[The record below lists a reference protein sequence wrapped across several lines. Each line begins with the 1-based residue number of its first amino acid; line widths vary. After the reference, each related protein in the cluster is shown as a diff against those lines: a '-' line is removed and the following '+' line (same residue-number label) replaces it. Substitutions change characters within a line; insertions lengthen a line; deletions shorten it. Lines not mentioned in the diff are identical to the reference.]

1 MTDGELKSICQGLK
15 SKMTYSQIAAYLKD
29 EYGIVKSVDSVR
41 NLITGRF
48 YSVKPSVYNGI
59 ADKDVLEARGL
70 NPDKWRV
77 TNYRKDGLS
86 VKPVE
91 GMVTLA
97 DIDRYFADF
106 DASKPL
112 IQPLKMNYSS
122 SGDTLLVEL
131 PDLHVGLLSWRDE
144 TGEDYDVK
152 IAEKRLA
159 GCSDDIVSRCK
170 NRTFKKIILVTLG
183 DLIHF
188 DNADGKTTKGT
199 KQDIDGRMPKVFDS
213 VLNMLITLI
222 DKLTGIAPVEV
233 IYIPGN
239 HDEIVGRM
247 AVKAVEL
254 AYRDVPYVTFDC
266 SPSPRKARLI
276 GNTLIGFTHG
286 NLPKNNMGNWLSEEF
301 RKEYGKA
308 KHAELHTGHLH
319 TEKEKEFYRTDTK
332 YGLVVRSLP
341 TICSSSAWEN
351 SQAYSKGL
359 KTLLS
364 YVINDKVGLRDI
376 WYSNV

>member
-1 MTDGELKSICQGLK
+1 MTNEELQSLCKELKED
-15 SKMTYSQIAAYLKD
+15 MTYSEVAAYLKD
-29 EYGIVKSVDSVR
+29 EYDIVKSVDSLR
-41 NLITGRF
+41 NLITGRKRA
-48 YSVKPSVYNGI
+48 VNVTVDDGI
-59 ADKDVLEARGL
+59 VDKDVLESRGF
-70 NPDKWRV
+70 NPAKWRV

-86 VKPVE
+86 VKPIVDT
-91 GMVTLA
+91 VTFE
-97 DIDRYFADF
+97 DINRFF
-106 DASKPL
+106 DNYDSNKHFVT
-112 IQPLKMNYSS
+112 PLKVCYNED
-122 SGDTLLVEL
+122 GDTLLVEL
-131 PDLHVGLLSWRDE
+131 PDLHVGLLSWAEE
-144 TGEDYDVK
+144 TGEDYDIK
-152 IAEKRLA
+152 IAEERLA
-159 GCSDDIVSRCK
+159 GCAEDIIFRCSK
-170 NRTFKKIILVTLG
+170 QKFKKIILVTLG

-213 VLNMLITLI
+213 VLNMLISLI
-222 DKLTGIAPVEV
+222 DKLTGVAPVEV
-233 IYIPGN
+233 IYLPGN

-286 NLPKNNMGNWLSEEF
+286 NLPQNNMGNWLSEEF
-301 RKEYGKA
+301 RKEYGEA
-308 KHAELHTGHLH
+308 KHAELHTAHIH
-319 TEKEKEFYRTDTK
+319 TEREKEFYRTDTK

-351 SQAYSKGL
+351 SQGYSKGY

-364 YVINDKVGLRDI
+364 YVINDEVGLRDI